1 MSAPAAKLRTNS
13 QLATDCSA
21 RFGGAGGKSSSSSF
35 AGSSSLAGSLS
46 LRSDGDA
53 GASGSTDRSW
63 TEGLGKGFGST
74 LSGIGSGGWTEGVC
88 RIASVVT
95 GGSFSPGGSVAG
107 GSVNAGG
114 TAILGVSLRGV
125 SIRGAG
131 IAGFVGVGGK
141 RDSCSGSARA

>member
-53 GASGSTDRSW
+53 GSSGSTDRSW

-74 LSGIGSGGWTEGVC
+74 LSGIGSGGWTEGV
-88 RIASVVT
+88 
-95 GGSFSPGGSVAG
+95 
-107 GSVNAGG
+107 
-114 TAILGVSLRGV
+114 SLRGI
-125 SIRGAG
+125 SRRGISRRGAG
-131 IAGFVGVGGK
+131 ISGFVGVGGK